1 MGSKGIDCNQVIR
14 CFNEWMS
21 QYLTGERIAID
32 GNSIKSTVT
41 SSQET
46 EQNFVSL
53 VSFFSQHR
61 QLILKVGVLES
72 HQTSEISVVPE
83 LLNQFEIT
91 QTVFTWD
98 AWHCQK
104 TTVQTIIKSGNG

>member
-1 MGSKGIDCNQVIR
+1 MSDPAKTKVKGIACNQVIH

-21 QYLTGERIAID
+21 QYLTGERIARD

-46 EQNFVSL
+46 EPNFVSL
-53 VSFFSQHR
+53 VSCFSQHR
-61 QLILKVGVLES
+61 QLILKVGVLEN
-72 HQTSEISVVPE
+72 HQTSEISVVQE

-91 QTVFTWD
+91 KAVFTLD
-98 AWHCQK
+98 A
-104 TTVQTIIKSGNG
+104 